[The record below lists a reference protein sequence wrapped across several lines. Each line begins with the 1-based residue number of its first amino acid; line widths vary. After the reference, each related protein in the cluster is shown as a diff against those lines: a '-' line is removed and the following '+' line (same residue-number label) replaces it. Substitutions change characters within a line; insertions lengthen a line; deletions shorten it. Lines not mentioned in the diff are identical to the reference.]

1 MAALA
6 LLCVAPVSGVRAQA
20 GAAAAPVKIAVMNVR
35 NAIVATAEGKQAQA
49 QLQSQFAPK
58 QNELQNMQKQIEDLQ
73 RRLSE
78 GARTLSDEEKA
89 KMQREGELLTRRLQ
103 RNNDDLNEELNAAQS
118 EIVDSIGRKMLEVLD
133 RYSRE
138 NGFTVV
144 LDTSAQGSPVV
155 YGSSQSDITPEDRP
169 ALRPGLSGQ
178 GWSARGFDSSSKAGN
193 TGSCSREETDSVR
206 NSRRKFRFRPG
217 ASSRGP
223 RRFVPPSFIQM
234 SRLFFSEGSAAC
246 FWRNG

>member
-1 MAALA
+1 MIVNSRSKGILAAMAVMFLF
-6 LLCVAPVSGVRAQA
+6 PISGVRAQGT
-20 GAAAAPVKIAVMNVR
+20 GAAPGPVKIAVLNVR

-78 GARTLSDEEKA
+78 GARTLSDDEKA
-89 KMQREGELLTRRLQ
+89 KLTAQGELLTRRLQ

-118 EIVDSIGRKMLEVLD
+118 DIVNSIGRKMLEVLD

-138 NGFTVV
+138 NGFSIV

-155 YGSSQSDITPEDRP
+155 YGSAQSDITQEIVRLYDQAYPVKGGAPAASAPAPKPATPAPAPAAPRP
-169 ALRPGLSGQ
+169 ATP
-178 GWSARGFDSSSKAGN
+178 APAPAPAK
-193 TGSCSREETDSVR
+193 
-206 NSRRKFRFRPG
+206 KP
-217 ASSRGP
+217 
-223 RRFVPPSFIQM
+223 
-234 SRLFFSEGSAAC
+234 
-246 FWRNG
+246 